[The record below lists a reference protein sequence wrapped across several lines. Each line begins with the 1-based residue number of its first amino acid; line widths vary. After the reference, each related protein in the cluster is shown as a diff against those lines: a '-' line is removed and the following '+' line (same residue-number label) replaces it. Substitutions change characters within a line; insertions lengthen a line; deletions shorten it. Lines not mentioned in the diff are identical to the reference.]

1 MPLTADRLRSE
12 DGFTLVELL
21 AGMAIAVV
29 ILLAAFDLLDMTV
42 SMTAK
47 TQARTEATA
56 RGRQA
61 LDTMERALRSEV
73 CLDKDQPIVDA
84 NWTGATQTV
93 TFYADFGDGSGTAP
107 PQRHVLA
114 YDSAAGTITETVY
127 TGVYQGTGNPPTA
140 VYATPPEVTTLATD
154 VAPDTD
160 FPADASGRRPVFRFY
175 KFDAS
180 TPPQFVGPL
189 ALPLTAADSSAV
201 TKVAIAFA
209 VRGAD
214 TAASDPPLA
223 TMQDDVYVRSADPNL
238 TSPTPA
244 CS

>member
-1 MPLTADRLRSE
+1 MTAARLRSE
-12 DGFTLVELL
+12 QGFTLVELL

-29 ILLAAFDLLDMTV
+29 ILLAAFDLLDTTV
-42 SMTAK
+42 TVTAK

-56 RGRQA
+56 RGRAA

-84 NWTGATQTV
+84 KWAGGTQSV
-93 TFYADFGDGSGTAP
+93 TFYADFSDGSGTAP

-114 YDSAAGTITETVY
+114 YDSVAGTITDTVY

-140 VYATPPEVTTLATD
+140 VYGTAPEVTTLATD

-160 FPADASGRRPVFRFY
+160 FPADASGQRPVFRFY
-175 KFDAS
+175 KFDGG
-180 TPPQFVGPL
+180 TPPQYVGPL
-189 ALPLTAADSSAV
+189 ALPLSASDSSAI

-209 VRGAD
+209 VRRAD
-214 TAASDPPLA
+214 APASESPLA

-238 TSPTPA
+238 TSPTPS
-244 CS
+244 CV

>member
-1 MPLTADRLRSE
+1 MTPSRLRADE
-12 DGFTLVELL
+12 GFTLVELL
-21 AGMAIAVV
+21 IGMAIAMVV
-29 ILLAAFDLLDMTV
+29 LLAAFDLLDTTV

-61 LDTMERALRSEV
+61 LDTMERSLRSEV

-84 NWTGATQTV
+84 KWTSGTQTV
-93 TFYADFGDGSGTAP
+93 TFYADFSDGSGAAP

-114 YDSAAGTITETVY
+114 YDSGAATITDTVY

-140 VYATPPEVTTLATD
+140 VYATPPAVTTLATD
-154 VAPDTD
+154 VAPNAD
-160 FPADASGRRPVFRFY
+160 FAPDASGQLPVFRFY
-175 KFDAS
+175 KFDGS
-180 TPPQFVGPL
+180 TPPKFVGPL
-189 ALPLTAADSSAV
+189 ALPLTAADSSAI
-201 TKVAIAFA
+201 TKVAIAFSIRRQNA
-209 VRGAD
+209 P
-214 TAASDPPLA
+214 ASEKPLA

-238 TSPTPA
+238 TSPTPS